1 MDKPLA
7 VLGHGY
13 DGANGAVAR
22 ILSFWQTQPPLGV
35 ELSESQP
42 VNVSNATNGLF
53 FHAVAVPRF
62 TSSRLGR
69 DGHADISISAS

>member
-7 VLGHGY
+7 VLGHGH
-13 DGANGAVAR
+13 DGADGAVAR
-22 ILSFWQTQPPLGV
+22 FLSFWQTQPPLGV
-35 ELSESQP
+35 ELSESQS
-42 VNVSNATNGLF
+42 VNRRDATNGLF
-53 FHAVAVPRF
+53 FHAVAVPRL